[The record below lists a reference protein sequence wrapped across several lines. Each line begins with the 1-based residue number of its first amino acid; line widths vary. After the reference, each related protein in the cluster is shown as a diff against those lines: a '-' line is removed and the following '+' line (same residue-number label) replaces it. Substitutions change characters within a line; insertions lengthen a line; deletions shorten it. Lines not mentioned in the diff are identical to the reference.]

1 MGRSPVAG
9 IEKRTA
15 DPGRTPNILGP
26 CIFGTLGGGGVS
38 ISGVPWPESPT
49 RDVSPDGGCAAAI
62 SNVSP
67 RQEIRNADR
76 TFFIVGPSCGVC
88 PGTTADGNA
97 VSSGPWFG
105 HWKHFCRQAST
116 RQILEVPVSI
126 RLSRIA
132 RYGFT
137 GNAISSLP
145 ENVPATGVIDIAN
158 VSIMSAL
165 NFKPSGSL

>member
-15 DPGRTPNILGP
+15 DPGRTSNILGP
-26 CIFGTLGGGGVS
+26 WIAGTLGGGGVS
-38 ISGVPWPESPT
+38 ISGVPRPGSPT
-49 RDVSPDGGCAAAI
+49 TDVFPDGGCAAAI
-62 SNVSP
+62 SHVSP

-76 TFFIVGPSCGVC
+76 TFFIVGASCGVC
-88 PGTTADGNA
+88 LRTAADGNV

-105 HWKHFCRQAST
+105 HWKRFCRQAST
-116 RQILEVPVSI
+116 PHILEVPVSI

-137 GNAISSLP
+137 GNAISTLS

>member
-26 CIFGTLGGGGVS
+26 WIAGTLGGGGVS
-38 ISGVPWPESPT
+38 ISEVPRPGSPIM
-49 RDVSPDGGCAAAI
+49 DVSADGDCAAAI
-62 SNVSP
+62 SHVSP

-76 TFFIVGPSCGVC
+76 TVFIVGPSCGVC
-88 PGTTADGNA
+88 PRTTADGNI
-97 VSSGPWFG
+97 VSSGPGFG
-105 HWKHFCRQAST
+105 HWKRFCRQASA
-116 RQILEVPVSI
+116 RHILGVPASI

-137 GNAISSLP
+137 GNAISTLP
-145 ENVPATGVIDIAN
+145 ESVPATGVIDIAN

-165 NFKPSGSL
+165 NLTSSGSL